1 MTINYILFMCCSEEN
16 IRKNIVKQFKMNDPN
31 NTL

>member
-16 IRKNIVKQFKMNDPN
+16 IRKNIVKTIKKITKN
-31 NTL
+31 